1 MSSNED
7 LQMLLMLRDKKTRD
21 DGFRLLMN
29 RYKEK
34 IYWYIRRL
42 VLLHEDAEDILQETF
57 INVYR
62 YADNFR
68 GDSNIYTWLYKIATN
83 ECIRHFKNSKKEL
96 QKVEITKTVLNNFNA
111 NDSESE
117 EAILMKFQNAVL
129 HLPEKQRIVFNM
141 RYYEELSYKE
151 MAEILNSS
159 ENALKTNYHYATE
172 KIKAYLKE
180 TE

>member
-1 MSSNED
+1 MNRNED
-7 LQMLLMLRDKKTRD
+7 LQMLSMLRDKKTRD

-42 VLLHEDAEDILQETF
+42 VVSHEDAEDILQETF

-62 YADNFR
+62 YADNFK
-68 GDSNIYTWLYKIATN
+68 GESGIYTWLYKIATN
-83 ECIRHFKNSKKEL
+83 ECIRHFKNRKKEL
-96 QKVEITKTVLNNFNA
+96 QITEITKTVINNFKTIN
-111 NDSESE
+111 SQSE
-117 EAILMKFQNAVL
+117 ETIMMKFQDAIL
-129 HLPEKQRIVFNM
+129 QLPEKQRIVFNM

-151 MAEILNSS
+151 MRDILNSS
-159 ENALKTNYHYATE
+159 ENALKTNYHYAAE
-172 KIKAYLKE
+172 RIKAYLKE